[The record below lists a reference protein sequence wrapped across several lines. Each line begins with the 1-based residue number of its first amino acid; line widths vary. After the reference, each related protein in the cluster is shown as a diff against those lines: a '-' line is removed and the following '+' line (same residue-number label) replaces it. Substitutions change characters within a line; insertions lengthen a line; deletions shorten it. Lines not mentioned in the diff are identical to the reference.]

1 MSRKFRRKRKEQEIA
16 DGFYDEVRRKENS
29 AEKFF
34 GKVGRGEISHETTE
48 HWDKQTMVSVLTNT
62 QIPISTNAH
71 AQIHIF
77 YGKSNRNFLRKL
89 EGRNIT
95 GKH

>member
-48 HWDKQTMVSVLTNT
+48 HWD
-62 QIPISTNAH
+62 
-71 AQIHIF
+71 
-77 YGKSNRNFLRKL
+77 
-89 EGRNIT
+89 E
-95 GKH
+95 